1 MRKVLVAYA
10 SKHHSTAEIADVIG
24 AMLELDSTLDVA
36 VRPVEVVKDITR
48 YDAVVLGSAVYA
60 GQWQTSAAEFL
71 HRHAKELAQR
81 PVWLFSSGPTGEGD
95 PKTLMKGRN
104 FPVGLQPLAEQI
116 KPRDI
121 AFFHGKLDPNKVS
134 IMERSAIKMVHAP
147 IGDFRNWDMIRSW
160 ASKISAALNIEARQ
174 G

>member
-24 AMLELDSTLDVA
+24 AMLELDSTLDVD
-36 VRPVEVVKDITR
+36 VRPVETVKNVTR

-71 HRHAKELAQR
+71 NRHVNELAQR

-95 PKTLMKGRN
+95 PKTLMKGWA
-104 FPVGLQPLAEQI
+104 FPVGLKSLAEFI
-116 KPRDI
+116 KPRDV
-121 AFFHGKLDPNKVS
+121 AFFHGKIDLNNVS
-134 IMERSAIKMVHAP
+134 LTERNAIKMAHAP
-147 IGDFRNWDMIRSW
+147 IGDFRNWDMIRNW
-160 ASKISAALNIEARQ
+160 ATKISEALNVEARQ
-174 G
+174 S